1 MSRSTSVTSIQ
12 QDLLLARRAL
22 RVRVCFLHALR
33 LGRTRRARLPRARP
47 NRSNA
52 CCLFHF
58 LAQTGSVEIF
68 VYLPEHKYMVT
79 LEQLM
84 VKLPLVNVLS
94 SSSFSHFNKQRS
106 SVGGRARTGGPSD
119 EAPGRLGILTWCMP
133 PPHA

>member
-58 LAQTGSVEIF
+58 LAESNLIEIF
-68 VYLPEHKYMVT
+68 IYLPAHNYMVT
-79 LEQLM
+79 LDSL
-84 VKLPLVNVLS
+84 
-94 SSSFSHFNKQRS
+94 
-106 SVGGRARTGGPSD
+106 
-119 EAPGRLGILTWCMP
+119 W
-133 PPHA
+133 